1 MFTENTFTKCIDNK
15 LAKENSISRNTSK
28 AEQGAHKNTAI
39 YEDIAVC
46 RIVQNFEKNVKI
58 LKRVYMCGGGKGGW
72 EVMVKDK
79 ARNAGLSNKVKIN
92 ILYKEC

>member
-1 MFTENTFTKCIDNK
+1 MCVKVG
-15 LAKENSISRNTSK
+15 R
-28 AEQGAHKNTAI
+28 
-39 YEDIAVC
+39 ED
-46 RIVQNFEKNVKI
+46 
-58 LKRVYMCGGGKGGW
+58 G